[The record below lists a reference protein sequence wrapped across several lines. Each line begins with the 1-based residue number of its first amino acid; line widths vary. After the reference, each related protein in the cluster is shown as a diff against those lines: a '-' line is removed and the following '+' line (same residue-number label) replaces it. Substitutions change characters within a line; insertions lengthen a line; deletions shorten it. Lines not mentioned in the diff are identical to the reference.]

1 MNHEHLLGRLREEA
15 GPKVTEDPAEED
27 EEEEEEANGEE
38 EKEDTNTPSQLT
50 EVGQRAGRGGGERC
64 SRAGHATTRLPRQRD
79 TRISNKK
86 VNKYVYIL

>member
-38 EKEDTNTPSQLT
+38 EKEDTTNTPSQLT
-50 EVGQRAGRGGGERC
+50 EVVQRAGRGGGNGAAEL
-64 SRAGHATTRLPRQRD
+64 GTRQHGCRD
-79 TRISNKK
+79 NETREYLTKK
-86 VNKYVYIL
+86 